1 MFRRLSCKVA
11 NTRRD
16 PSPGCRRWRSKP
28 GSPRRRA
35 RPRPLPIGRVG
46 MHCVSRRRAA
56 TAHRQIFQR
65 CARATTMEPYL
76 WRAVD
81 AEGEVLDVL
90 VQSKRNKH
98 AALKL
103 MRKLLKKYAFV
114 PERFVTDDLR
124 SYGAAA
130 RALGLEHACMSA
142 GDGGT
147 IGPKIRISR
156 PDDGSARCNVS
167 RALALRRNSFQPT
180 PPFTTLSTSNAIS
193 YQLNRTACSASRR

>member
-1 MFRRLSCKVA
+1 MTQQLAGRWCV
-11 NTRRD
+11 
-16 PSPGCRRWRSKP
+16 PGFDRAPPRRWRRLFRIRP
-28 GSPRRRA
+28 ASPARA
-35 RPRPLPIGRVG
+35 
-46 MHCVSRRRAA
+46 SRRRSRLTPKQNSSDGKPIAR
-56 TAHRQIFQR
+56 AHREHSSTGT
-65 CARATTMEPYL
+65 CANCSIVKSAH
-76 WRAVD
+76 AVLLRRQHSRD
-81 AEGEVLDVL
+81 S
-90 VQSKRNKH
+90 VQ
-98 AALKL
+98 L